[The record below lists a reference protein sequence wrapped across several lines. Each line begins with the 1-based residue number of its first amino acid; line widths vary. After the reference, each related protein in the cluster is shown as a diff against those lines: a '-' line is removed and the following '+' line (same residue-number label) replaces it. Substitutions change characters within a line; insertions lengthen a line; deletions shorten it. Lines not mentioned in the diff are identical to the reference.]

1 MTHKAVGIETG
12 TIYATGTHQQCVRA
26 VNERISN
33 TGQVD
38 GIGRAVTLQ
47 QTEAIRIYRAGQ
59 QFETDAEYLE
69 RMEKEMRLLEIQA
82 EQRKQEKA
90 EQRKRERIQQREM
103 EAKVRREQQEELRR
117 LKAEQLRRLKAEQK
131 RRERVEIARV
141 EAEQKATERAEREAR
156 KLEREAQ
163 TALAQANKKQQQP
176 KWSPEEEAYL
186 RTNMYEDAETLI
198 HAIWERFGRRLNY
211 NSLNTKKSVL
221 RRKYGM
227 QTAHEHKW
235 TEEDD
240 AYIIAN
246 YNRMTGEQIGAHIG
260 KKKQAVWVRVRK
272 LKDAGLMEDER
283 HNKKE
288 ETE

>member
-59 QFETDAEYLE
+59 HFETDAEYLE

-90 EQRKRERIQQREM
+90 EQRKQERIRQREM
-103 EAKVRREQQEELRR
+103 EAKARREQQEELR
-117 LKAEQLRRLKAEQK
+117 LLKAEQK
-131 RRERVEIARV
+131 RRERAEIARV
-141 EAEQKATERAEREAR
+141 EAEQKAAARAEREAR
-156 KLEREAQ
+156 KREREAQ
-163 TALAQANKKQQQP
+163 AILAKANKKQQQP

-186 RTNMYEDAETLI
+186 RTNMYEGAETLI
-198 HAIWERFGRRLNY
+198 PAIWERFGRRLNY

-235 TEEDD
+235 SPEDD
-240 AYIIAN
+240 AYLIAN

-288 ETE
+288 EAK

>member
-1 MTHKAVGIETG
+1 MTHKAVGIKTG

-26 VNERISN
+26 VNERIGN

-47 QTEAIRIYRAGQ
+47 QTEAIRIYRADQ

-90 EQRKRERIQQREM
+90 EQRKQERIRQREM
-103 EAKVRREQQEELRR
+103 EAKARREQQEELR
-117 LKAEQLRRLKAEQK
+117 LLKAEQK
-131 RRERVEIARV
+131 RR
-141 EAEQKATERAEREAR
+141 ERAEREAR

-163 TALAQANKKQQQP
+163 AALAQANKKQQQP

-186 RTNMYEDAETLI
+186 RTNMYEDADTLI
-198 HAIWERFGRRLNY
+198 PAILERFGRRLNY

-235 TEEDD
+235 SPEDD
-240 AYIIAN
+240 AYLIAN

-288 ETE
+288 EAK

>member
-38 GIGRAVTLQ
+38 GIGRAVTLR

-103 EAKVRREQQEELRR
+103 EAKARREQQEELRL
-117 LKAEQLRRLKAEQK
+117 LKAEQ
-131 RRERVEIARV
+131 
-141 EAEQKATERAEREAR
+141 
-156 KLEREAQ
+156 
-163 TALAQANKKQQQP
+163 KQQQP

-186 RTNMYEDAETLI
+186 RTNMYEDADTLI
-198 HAIWERFGRRLNY
+198 PAIWERFGRRLNY

-235 TEEDD
+235 SPEDD
-240 AYIIAN
+240 AYLIAN
-246 YNRMTGEQIGAHIG
+246 YNRMTGERIGAHIG
-260 KKKQAVWVRVRK
+260 KKKQAVWARARK

-283 HNKKE
+283 HNKKDE
-288 ETE
+288 AR

>member
-82 EQRKQEKA
+82 KQRKQEKA
-90 EQRKRERIQQREM
+90 EQRK
-103 EAKVRREQQEELRR
+103 
-117 LKAEQLRRLKAEQK
+117 
-131 RRERVEIARV
+131 
-141 EAEQKATERAEREAR
+141 AEQKAAARAEREAR

-163 TALAQANKKQQQP
+163 ATLAQANKKQQQP

-186 RTNMYEDAETLI
+186 RTNMYEGAETLI
-198 HAIWERFGRRLNY
+198 PAIWERFGRRLNY

-235 TEEDD
+235 SPEDD
-240 AYIIAN
+240 AYLIAN

-260 KKKQAVWVRVRK
+260 KKKQAVWFRVRK

-288 ETE
+288 EAK

>member
-1 MTHKAVGIETG
+1 
-12 TIYATGTHQQCVRA
+12 
-26 VNERISN
+26 
-33 TGQVD
+33 
-38 GIGRAVTLQ
+38 
-47 QTEAIRIYRAGQ
+47 
-59 QFETDAEYLE
+59 
-69 RMEKEMRLLEIQA
+69 MRLLEIQA

-90 EQRKRERIQQREM
+90 EQRKQERIRQREM
-103 EAKVRREQQEELRR
+103 EAKARREQQEELR
-117 LKAEQLRRLKAEQK
+117 LLKAEQK
-131 RRERVEIARV
+131 RR
-141 EAEQKATERAEREAR
+141 ERAEREAR

-163 TALAQANKKQQQP
+163 AALAQANKKQQQP

-186 RTNMYEDAETLI
+186 RTNMYEDADTLI
-198 HAIWERFGRRLNY
+198 PAILERFGRRLNY

-235 TEEDD
+235 SPEDD
-240 AYIIAN
+240 AYLIAN

-288 ETE
+288 EAK

>member
-90 EQRKRERIQQREM
+90 EQRKQERIRQREM
-103 EAKVRREQQEELRR
+103 EAKARREQQEELR
-117 LKAEQLRRLKAEQK
+117 LLKAEQK

-141 EAEQKATERAEREAR
+141 EAEQKAAERAEREAR

-163 TALAQANKKQQQP
+163 AALAQANKKQQQP

-198 HAIWERFGRRLNY
+198 PAIWERFGRRLNY

-288 ETE
+288 EAK

>member
-1 MTHKAVGIETG
+1 MTWKAVGIETG

-82 EQRKQEKA
+82 EQRKQEKT
-90 EQRKRERIQQREM
+90 EQRKQERIRQREM
-103 EAKVRREQQEELRR
+103 EAKARREQQEELR
-117 LKAEQLRRLKAEQK
+117 LLKAEQK
-131 RRERVEIARV
+131 RRERAEIARV
-141 EAEQKATERAEREAR
+141 EAEQKAAERAEREAQ
-156 KLEREAQ
+156 AI
-163 TALAQANKKQQQP
+163 LAKANKKQQQP

-198 HAIWERFGRRLNY
+198 PAIWERFGRRVNY

>member
-1 MTHKAVGIETG
+1 MTWKAVGIETG

-117 LKAEQLRRLKAEQK
+117 LKAEQLRRLKAEQE

-163 TALAQANKKQQQP
+163 AALAQANKKQQQP

-186 RTNMYEDAETLI
+186 RTNMYEDADTLI
-198 HAIWERFGRRLNY
+198 PAIWERFGRRLNY

-235 TEEDD
+235 SPEDD
-240 AYIIAN
+240 AYLIAN

-288 ETE
+288 EAK

>member
-1 MTHKAVGIETG
+1 M
-12 TIYATGTHQQCVRA
+12 
-26 VNERISN
+26 
-33 TGQVD
+33 
-38 GIGRAVTLQ
+38 
-47 QTEAIRIYRAGQ
+47 
-59 QFETDAEYLE
+59 
-69 RMEKEMRLLEIQA
+69 
-82 EQRKQEKA
+82 
-90 EQRKRERIQQREM
+90 
-103 EAKVRREQQEELRR
+103 RREQQEELRR
-117 LKAEQLRRLKAEQK
+117 LKAEQLRRLKAEQE

-186 RTNMYEDAETLI
+186 RTNMYEDADTLI
-198 HAIWERFGRRLNY
+198 PAIWERFGRRLNY

-288 ETE
+288 EAK